1 MRLLLMKVKNF
12 FQLYT
17 DSISFVCGVVV
28 GALIPITFISAKSA
42 KESSP
47 FLWDAVGAVGT
58 ILAAVIAVL
67 TYRNSVERQK
77 KQDTIREFSKIR
89 EKYPNLSPKAHNPV
103 SDDVRIEYLKEMERF
118 CTGVLI
124 KLYDIH
130 VVDKMVGSML
140 ITQYDSYMKDF
151 IDKRKNKTIQKAN
164 PNDIYKQYKGVIENL
179 KSRKQT
185 CPNCKKTTEKS

>member
-1 MRLLLMKVKNF
+1 
-12 FQLYT
+12 
-17 DSISFVCGVVV
+17 
-28 GALIPITFISAKSA
+28 
-42 KESSP
+42 
-47 FLWDAVGAVGT
+47 
-58 ILAAVIAVL
+58 
-67 TYRNSVERQK
+67 
-77 KQDTIREFSKIR
+77 
-89 EKYPNLSPKAHNPV
+89 
-103 SDDVRIEYLKEMERF
+103 MERF
-118 CTGVLI
+118 CTGVNI